1 LRHSSKFASSSP
13 QKKKQKNKF
22 KNLISLPNIA
32 KNPEAT
38 AAKLVKL
45 NVQRA
50 RRYTKLPKS
59 PFTSNGKSRQ
69 EIIYTN
75 TK

>member
-1 LRHSSKFASSSP
+1 LLPLLRRTP
-13 QKKKQKNKF
+13 QKKKTKNQI

-32 KNPEAT
+32 KNHETT

-50 RRYTKLPKS
+50 RRYTKLPHS
-59 PFTSNGKSRQ
+59 PSTSNGKSRQ
-69 EIIYTN
+69 EIINTN

>member
-1 LRHSSKFASSSP
+1 LLPLLRR
-13 QKKKQKNKF
+13 KKTTKQQI

-32 KNPEAT
+32 KNHETT

-59 PFTSNGKSRQ
+59 PSTSNGKSRQ
-69 EIIYTN
+69 EIFYTN